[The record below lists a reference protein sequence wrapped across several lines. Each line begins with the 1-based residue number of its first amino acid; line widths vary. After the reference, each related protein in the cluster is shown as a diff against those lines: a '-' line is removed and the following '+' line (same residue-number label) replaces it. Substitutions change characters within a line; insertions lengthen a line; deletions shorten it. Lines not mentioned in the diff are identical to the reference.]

1 MEFKLQTLHFNA
13 TEKLVAY
20 IDKKV
25 AKLEKYED
33 IVRCELTLKVVK
45 PESARN
51 KEANIHVALAGRTLH
66 AEKVA
71 DTFEEAVDQCV
82 DVVRRELS
90 EMKEN
95 RG

>member
-1 MEFKLQTLHFNA
+1 MDFKLQTIRFNA

-20 IDKKV
+20 IDKKI

-33 IVRCELTLKVVK
+33 IQTCELTLNVVK
-45 PESARN
+45 PETARN
-51 KEANIHVALAGRTLH
+51 KEARLHITLPGKKIH

-71 DTFEEAVDQCV
+71 DSFEEAIDLCV
-82 DVVRRELS
+82 DIVRRELGES
-90 EMKEN
+90 KEN